1 MGTKEI
7 INKKFDKYI
16 DSVQTNKGLTAL
28 ADIKVLI
35 QRFHEVEHFS
45 DEDIF
50 ELIEKIEKKC
60 IKLGR
65 NKFIQ
70 KITKTIKEYF
80 EERGRDV
87 DEGFT
92 NFREL
97 KNDLIE
103 SISEI
108 LEEAKIPANYEAVS
122 RLRID

>member
-1 MGTKEI
+1 MKTKEI
-7 INKKFDKYI
+7 INKKFDEYI
-16 DSVQTNKGLTAL
+16 DSVQTNKGLSAL

-35 QRFHEVEHFS
+35 QRFYEVEHFS
-45 DEDIF
+45 DEDIV

-87 DEGFT
+87 EDGFSSSRPE
-92 NFREL
+92 RER
-97 KNDLIE
+97 LIKD
-103 SISEI
+103 IQKI